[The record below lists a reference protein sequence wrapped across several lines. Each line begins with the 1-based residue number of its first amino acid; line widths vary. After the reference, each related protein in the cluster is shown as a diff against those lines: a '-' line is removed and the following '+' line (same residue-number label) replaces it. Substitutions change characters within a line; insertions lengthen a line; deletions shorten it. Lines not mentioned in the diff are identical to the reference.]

1 MMLKSA
7 YEQSSLRSN
16 FLVVWNEVVKNIKF
30 LLAYPVIIIFWA
42 IFPILWFIPFILQ
55 GQALVG
61 GLTSDSFAQATGTS
75 EFIPFIVIGA
85 VLNSYV
91 GTLLN
96 GMGDNIRREALQG
109 TLDYVLAAPCNKA
122 SVLIGKALSE
132 SLSSTI
138 FAVSQLTISVFLFG
152 MNVSL
157 GVMLPVFFIIIL
169 LILGLYGLSLVLA
182 AFSLM
187 YKQSHGF
194 SQTIGY
200 IFYVF
205 SPVRYP
211 IESLPIEAQIF
222 GKLLP
227 LTYAIIIVR
236 SLMLLGSDLSALYLE
251 VLALLIIDAVMI
263 LVGFY
268 LFNRIEEKTKR
279 SGTISHY

>member
-1 MMLKSA
+1 MESV
-7 YEQSSLRSN
+7 YQQSPLRSN
-16 FLVVWNEVVKNIKF
+16 LSVVWNELVKNIKF
-30 LLAYPVIIIFWA
+30 LLAYPVIIVFWA
-42 IFPILWFIPFILQ
+42 IFPIFWFIPFIFQ

-61 GLTSDSFAQATGTS
+61 GLQSDSFAQVAGTS

-85 VLNSYV
+85 VLNSYIN
-91 GTLLN
+91 TLLN
-96 GMGDNIRREALQG
+96 GMGESIRREALQG

-138 FAVSQLTISVFLFG
+138 FAISQLAISTLLFG

-169 LILGLYGLSLVLA
+169 LILGLYGLSLIFA

-194 SQTIGY
+194 GQTVGY
-200 IFYVF
+200 VFYIF

-211 IESLPIEAQIF
+211 IESLHPWAQIF

-236 SLMLLGSDLSALYLE
+236 SLMLLGDSLSDLYPQ
-251 VLALLIIDAVMI
+251 VLTLMIIDAVLM
-263 LVGFY
+263 LAGFY
-268 LFNRIEEKTKR
+268 LFNWIEEKTKR